1 MKVYTFSSRVIVFT
15 FVLLILASNLFSQG
29 RHRQWQESYRQLESQ
44 RIAFITTELSLSPEE
59 AQVFWP
65 VYNEYN
71 QKRNELMIKHR
82 LNRADELNLQQL
94 SEPELTELADS
105 DVRNLE
111 EMAALRREYH
121 QKFKQILPTIKV
133 IQLYIAERDFNRNLY
148 NESRGQRQMR
158 RNN

>member
-1 MKVYTFSSRVIVFT
+1 MKGYTFSNKIILSTILLL
-15 FVLLILASNLFSQG
+15 FVSNSLFSQG
-29 RHRQWQESYRQLESQ
+29 RQRQWQERYRQLESQ
-44 RIAFITTELSLSPEE
+44 RIAFITKELSLTPEE

-71 QKRNELMIKHR
+71 QKRNQLMIKHR
-82 LNRADELNLQQL
+82 VNRAAEVNLQQL
-94 SEPELTELADS
+94 SETELNNLADS

-121 QKFKQILPTIKV
+121 QRFKHILPTIKV
-133 IQLYIAERDFNRNLY
+133 VQLYNAERDFNRNLF
-148 NESRGQRQMR
+148 NETRGERPMR

>member
-1 MKVYTFSSRVIVFT
+1 MKVYTFKSKAIIST
-15 FVLLILASNLFSQG
+15 AVLLILAFNLFSQG
-29 RHRQWQESYRQLESQ
+29 RQRQWQENYRQLESQ
-44 RIAFITTELSLSPEE
+44 RIAFITKELSLSPEE

-71 QKRNELMIKHR
+71 QKRNQLMIKHR
-82 LNRADELNLQQL
+82 LNRADEQNLQQL
-94 SEPELTELADS
+94 SEAELNELADS

-121 QKFKQILPTIKV
+121 QKFKQILPSIKV
-133 IQLYIAERDFNRNLY
+133 IQLYIAERDFNRNLF
-148 NESRGQRQMR
+148 NESRGERPMR

>member
-1 MKVYTFSSRVIVFT
+1 MNIRTYNIKLIFSVAL
-15 FVLLILASNLFSQG
+15 LLILTSNLFSQG
-29 RHRQWQESYRQLESQ
+29 RQRQWQDRYRQLESQ
-44 RIAFITTELSLSPEE
+44 RIAFITRELSLSPEE

-71 QKRNELMIKHR
+71 QKRNQLMINHR
-82 LNRADELNLQQL
+82 LSRADEQNLHQL
-94 SEPELTELADS
+94 SEAELNELADS

-133 IQLYIAERDFNRNLY
+133 IQLYIAERDFNRKLF
-148 NESRGQRQMR
+148 NESRGERQMR